1 MTTVRTRNPLLE
13 LTALGQSIW
22 MDSFRRGWIKS
33 GELKRLIEEDG
44 VTGVTVNPTIF
55 EKAISG
61 SSDYDE
67 AIRELYAKGKSTEE
81 IYEALMVQDIRDAA
95 DIFRPVYDSTDGR
108 DGFMSIE
115 LPPALAYDT
124 RGSIREA
131 LRYRDL
137 VDRENIMIKVPGT
150 PQGSPSVEELTYLGV
165 NVNITLLFSIENYE
179 AVAKAYIRGLGRRIG
194 DGEPI
199 DRIAS
204 VASFFVSRIDT
215 AVDKQLEEMKNESL
229 LGKAA
234 IANAKLAYQRFKE
247 IIAESEFK
255 HLAEHGARVQR
266 VLWASTGT
274 KNPRYPDTYYID
286 NLIGPETVNTMPPQT
301 MFAFKDHGHSRP
313 TLETG
318 IEEALQV
325 MDRLRE
331 VGIDFDAVTQRLQE
345 DGVNAFQKSVDDAME
360 CLNQK
365 IEAGEQ

>member
-1 MTTVRTRNPLLE
+1 MTTVRTRNPLIE

-33 GELKRLIEEDG
+33 GEIKRLIEEDG

-61 SSDYDE
+61 STDYDDV
-67 AIRELYAKGKSTEE
+67 IRELYAKGKSAEE
-81 IYEALMVQDIRDAA
+81 MYEALMIQDIRDAA
-95 DIFRPVYDSTDGR
+95 DLFRPAYDATEGR
-108 DGFMSIE
+108 DGFVSIE
-115 LPPALAYDT
+115 LPPALAYDAKS
-124 RGSIREA
+124 SIRQGQ
-131 LRYRDL
+131 RYRDL
-137 VDRENIMIKVPGT
+137 VGRENIMIKVPGT
-150 PQGSPSVEELTYLGV
+150 PQGVPAVEELTCLGV
-165 NVNITLLFSIENYE
+165 NVNITLLFSIESYE
-179 AVAKAYIRGLGRRIG
+179 AVARAYIRGLERRVG

-215 AVDKQLEEMKNESL
+215 VVDKQLEEMKSESL

-255 HLAEHGARVQR
+255 RLEEHGARVQR

-301 MFAFKDHGHSRP
+301 MFAFKEHGDPRP
-313 TLETG
+313 TLE
-318 IEEALQV
+318 ENLDEAHET
-325 MDRLRE
+325 MRRLRE
-331 VGIDFDAVTQRLQE
+331 IGIDFDAVTQILQD
-345 DGVNAFQKSVDDAME
+345 DGVKAFQQSVDDAMK
-360 CLNQK
+360 CLSQK